1 MADQLP
7 EDQQVNCKFCGSK
20 QTETQG
26 NNANPRCPKQGCP
39 GQHVR

>member
-7 EDQQVNCKFCGSK
+7 VELQDNCKHCGSK
-20 QTETQG
+20 RTETQG

>member
-7 EDQQVNCKFCGSK
+7 EDMQDNCKHCGSK
-20 QTETQG
+20 RTETQG
-26 NNANPRCPKQGCP
+26 NSSTPRCPKQGCP